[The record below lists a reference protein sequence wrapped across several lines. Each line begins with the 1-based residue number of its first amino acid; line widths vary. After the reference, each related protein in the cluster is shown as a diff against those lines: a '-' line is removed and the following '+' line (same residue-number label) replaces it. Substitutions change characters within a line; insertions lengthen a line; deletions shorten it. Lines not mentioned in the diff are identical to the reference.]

1 MLDKMVFQLKS
12 SVDLDDFSPQNCQLD
27 AHELVDHH
35 NRAHR
40 TTPNLRSTTI
50 CLETNIAS
58 SVFKKHQRTTLSS
71 FKGTILY
78 EQ

>member
-1 MLDKMVFQLKS
+1 MVVQLKS
-12 SVDLDDFSPQNCQLD
+12 SVDLNEFQPQNCQLD

-35 NRAHR
+35 NQAHR
-40 TTPNLRSTTI
+40 TRPNLRNTMI
-50 CLETNIAS
+50 CLKTNIAS